1 MVLLHKVQAVNS
13 HKIKVLIDFEH
24 SGSYYDEK
32 EAVSKLNVLW
42 KDFRTK
48 EVPVFWILEVCLLK
62 KHLYMIRYK
71 GNQIDIVSFLKNR
84 IGLTKKDEK
93 MFKIS

>member
-1 MVLLHKVQAVNS
+1 
-13 HKIKVLIDFEH
+13 
-24 SGSYYDEK
+24 
-32 EAVSKLNVLW
+32 
-42 KDFRTK
+42 
-48 EVPVFWILEVCLLK
+48 
-62 KHLYMIRYK
+62 MIRYK